1 MSKISKN
8 ELKVITDWLIVYVF
22 RNSDI
27 MYSDD
32 IWNQDIEFCG
42 AHFDLID
49 VIATLH
55 NLLYQE
61 VTGEKYDY
69 MFHWANK
76 IGAGC
81 IDDCFD
87 TLMLN
92 ARDGKNLVYDEDIR
106 GDENG

>member
-1 MSKISKN
+1 MSKISNN
-8 ELKVITDWLIVYVF
+8 ELRVITDWLIEYVF

-27 MYSDD
+27 MFSDD

-42 AHFDLID
+42 SHFDLID

-76 IGAGC
+76 IGSDC

-92 ARDGKNLVYDEDIR
+92 ARDGKNLVYDTELNN
-106 GDENG
+106 EV